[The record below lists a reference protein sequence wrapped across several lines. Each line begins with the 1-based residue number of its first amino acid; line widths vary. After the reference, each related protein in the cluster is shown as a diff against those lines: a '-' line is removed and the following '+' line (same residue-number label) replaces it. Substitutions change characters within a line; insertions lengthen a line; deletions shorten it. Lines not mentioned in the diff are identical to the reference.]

1 MPTQPYK
8 NSQGKRLPGVTT
20 ILGSNL
26 GWDTQMLVAWAR
38 KIAMAGGDPNVIRD
52 EAADTGTL
60 AHYIIECFVNKLT
73 PDYEKQ
79 YTPEQKTKAVNCVQG
94 FKLWKDRYAPEF
106 ITSEL
111 SLVNDQYG
119 FGGTIDIIS
128 KIDGS
133 LVINDIKTNNHVSP
147 KMVIQVSAYK
157 KLYEMHTNE
166 HIKWCE
172 IIQLNKDKPEYKL
185 YRFNTELLD
194 QGWKAFEMLLQLHK
208 MKKQFEPELTHKEGI
223 QND

>member
-8 NSQGKRLPGVTT
+8 NSSGKRLPGVTT
-20 ILGSNL
+20 ILSGNL

-38 KIAMAGGDPNVIRD
+38 KVAMAGGDPNVIRD

-60 AHYIIECFVNKLT
+60 AHYIVECFVNKTT

-79 YTPEQKTKAVNCVQG
+79 YSPEQKAKAMNCVQG
-94 FKLWKDRYAPEF
+94 FKLWKDKYNPEF
-106 ITSEL
+106 VVSEL
-111 SLVNDQYG
+111 SLVNEDYG

-128 KIDGS
+128 KIDNK
-133 LVINDIKTNNHVSP
+133 LVINDLKTNNYMSQ

-157 KLYEMHTNE
+157 KLYELHTGE
-166 HIKWCE
+166 SVDWCE

-185 YRFNTELLD
+185 YRFHNEILD

-208 MKKQFEPELTHKEGI
+208 MKKEFEPKLTDQGAI
-223 QND
+223 IND